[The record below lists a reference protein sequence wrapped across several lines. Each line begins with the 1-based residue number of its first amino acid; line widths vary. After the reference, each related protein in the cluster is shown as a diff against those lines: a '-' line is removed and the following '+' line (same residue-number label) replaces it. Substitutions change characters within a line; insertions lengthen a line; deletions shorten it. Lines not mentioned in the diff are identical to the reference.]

1 MQLTIDVSEK
11 DLIDFGKESVQNEI
25 NNAIRWMRIR
35 QLFMKISDKLKEID
49 EHTYYSELENIRES
63 AWMEYKK

>member
-11 DLIDFGKESVQNEI
+11 DLIDFGTESVQNEI
-25 NNAIRWMRIR
+25 NKAIRWMRIR
-35 QLFMKISDKLKEID
+35 QLFMKIYDKLKDID
-49 EHTYYSELENIRES
+49 EQTYYSELENIRES